1 MKYFIQ
7 TKESIFGKTAAK
19 AARNSDKTAMHLYY
33 VQKTS
38 FEKYNCLEFA
48 TFIYIGKHE

>member
-19 AARNSDKTAMHLYY
+19 AARNPDKTAMHLYY
-33 VQKTS
+33 VQKIS
-38 FEKYNCLEFA
+38 SEKYNCLECA
-48 TFIYIGKHE
+48 TLVYTGKHE